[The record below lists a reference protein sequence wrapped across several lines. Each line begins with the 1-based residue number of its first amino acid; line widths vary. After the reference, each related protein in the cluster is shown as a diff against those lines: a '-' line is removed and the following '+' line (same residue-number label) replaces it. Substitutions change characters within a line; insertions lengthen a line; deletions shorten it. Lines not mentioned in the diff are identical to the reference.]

1 MSTDETLSTLKSL
14 QRQIPEAREA
24 HGLVMLL
31 GNGLAEAMVGMRASQ
46 ARLEA
51 VRTEARGD
59 ASALVRRAEADA
71 AQAAVEVVRG
81 EVRRLRVTEPP
92 TGEQMRSVYGH
103 VIDGADPVAGAVV
116 ALMDGDEA
124 LVCIETGT
132 DGEFTLSVDG
142 DRPLA
147 LRVTIG
153 DKVVHRDDEATLA
166 PTSFPPY
173 RLVDL
178 GEATP
183 EPPTQRPC
191 DRPSSGPL
199 PKPGG
204 SLTETLEKLRAADL
218 SVSHV
223 RVSASDDTTPKVTK
237 LDHADGGIGL
247 EVAVRPTDVGRLAVV
262 ASVLAHQPDAEAAGV
277 RSATAATAALRA
289 AEVTTWE
296 EIRVL
301 PRQKPEELARR
312 FGLDARSGAAL
323 RKALA
328 ATLTT
333 IDVVDE
339 G

>member
-92 TGEQMRSVYGH
+92 TGEKMRSVYGH
-103 VIDGADPVAGAVV
+103 VIDGANPVAGAVV

-132 DGEFTLSVDG
+132 DGEFTLSVGG

-153 DKVVHRDDEATLA
+153 GKVVHHDDEATLA
-166 PTSFPPY
+166 PASFPPY

-178 GEATP
+178 GDATP
-183 EPPTQRPC
+183 APPTQRPC
-191 DRPSSGPL
+191 DGPSSSGPL

-204 SLTETLEKLRAADL
+204 SLTETLKKLRSVDL

-223 RVSASDDTTPKVTK
+223 RVSASNDTTPKVTK
-237 LDHADGGIGL
+237 LDVADGGIGL

-277 RSATAATAALRA
+277 RSAAAAAAALRA

-296 EIRVL
+296 EAQAL

-323 RKALA
+323 RKALT
-328 ATLTT
+328 ATLMT
-333 IDVVDE
+333 IDVDE
-339 G
+339 A